1 MDSARSGAAGDA
13 DVELVSKNADETY
26 ALGKALG
33 AVLLSGD
40 FVGLTGQLGAGKTLF
55 SRGVAEGA
63 GVAADEVSSPT
74 YSIIQS
80 YRGRLTLHHSDLYR
94 LTSEAD
100 LFSTGFHDLLES
112 EGAFLVE
119 WIDHIPGAAPEDAL
133 RITLE
138 VTTQETRTLKVTTS
152 GPRSEAL
159 LNRLSLSLRQ
169 RGEGQG

>member
-1 MDSARSGAAGDA
+1 M
-13 DVELVSKNADETY
+13 ELVSQNADETY

-33 AVLLSGD
+33 AALLSGD

-55 SRGVAEGA
+55 SRGVAEGS

-80 YRGRLTLHHSDLYR
+80 YRGRLTLHHADLYR
-94 LTSEAD
+94 LTNEAD

-119 WIDHIPGAAPEDAL
+119 WIDQIPGAAPDDAL

-138 VTTQETRTLKVTTS
+138 VSAPETRRLKVTTS

-159 LNRLSLSLRQ
+159 LKRWSDERTRSAP
-169 RGEGQG
+169 G

>member
-1 MDSARSGAAGDA
+1 MELRSPDAAG
-13 DVELVSKNADETY
+13 TF
-26 ALGKALG
+26 ALGRALG
-33 AVLLSGD
+33 QVLQSGD
-40 FVGLTGQLGAGKTLF
+40 FVGLSGQLGAGKTLF

-63 GVAADEVSSPT
+63 GVPLEDVSSPT

-80 YRGRLTLHHSDLYR
+80 YRGRLALHHADLYR

-119 WIDHIPGAAPEDAL
+119 WIDQIPGAAPEDAL

-138 VTTQETRTLKVTTS
+138 VTSPETRTLQVTTS
-152 GPRSEAL
+152 GPKSEAL
-159 LNRLSLSLRQ
+159 LTRWSAELAGTQSTP
-169 RGEGQG
+169 G